1 MRLALFTEKG
11 KGFHQHLSEGGEEDP
26 DIEAHA
32 PVLQVVYIPLNPF
45 AQFTFCAY
53 LTNVAFYLRHT
64 CHTGLSLMAQV
75 VVRYA
80 LRIVTCM
87 IKHVR
92 ARAYDTHI
100 AQEHIEELSSFIEV
114 CFAKELAYSRHTGIV
129 VSSLFQVCISV
140 YTHGAELEAIELN
153 ALKTG
158 SFLDKEYGT
167 F

>member
-1 MRLALFTEKG
+1 MRLALVTEKG

-26 DIEAHA
+26 DIETHT

-45 AQFTFCAY
+45 AEFAFCTY
-53 LTNVAFYLRHT
+53 LTDIAFYLGHA

-80 LRIVTCM
+80 LRIVTCV

-92 ARAYDTHI
+92 ARAYDTHV
-100 AQEHIEELSSFIEV
+100 AQEHIEELRSFIEV

-129 VSSLFQVCISV
+129 VGSLFQVGISV
-140 YTHGAELEAIELN
+140 YTHGAKLEAIELH
-153 ALKTG
+153 ALKAG
-158 SFLDKEYGT
+158 SFLNEEHRT